1 MQPGG
6 LVGTEPPNPAVGLR
20 VESELDRS
28 PGALGVLWVLFPDLR
43 AESLL
48 SLHFNASHT
57 SVRTLLLKKQRQGKG
72 GGLVSRGICSQKGL
86 ELRPRLSPG
95 AGHSGLC

>member
-1 MQPGG
+1 M
-6 LVGTEPPNPAVGLR
+6 GTGPPTPAVGLR
-20 VESELDRS
+20 GESELDRS
-28 PGALGVLWVLFPDLR
+28 PGALRVLWVLFPDLR

-72 GGLVSRGICSQKGL
+72 GGGASRGICVQKGL
-86 ELRPRLSPG
+86 EAKAKAEP
-95 AGHSGLC
+95 